1 MPPTRRAERRTD
13 ALSTDRIVEEAV
25 AILDVDGAAGL
36 TFRALATRLNTGAG
50 AIYHHVANK
59 DELLGAATSVVVE
72 PVVSSVVDE
81 DDPARAIRT
90 VAVGMFDAIDAHPWV
105 GGQLPR
111 EAGQESLMRFFES
124 IGSRVV
130 TLGALSSRE
139 AFDATS
145 ALVNYVLGVAGQNA
159 ENAQTART
167 RTHLGDRA
175 TQLAAM
181 ADRWTDLD
189 PVEFP
194 FVRQMAAALRD
205 HDDRDQFLAGIDL
218 ILAGIEARRRDD

>member
-1 MPPTRRAERRTD
+1 MSPSERAGRRSD
-13 ALSTDRIVEEAV
+13 ALSTNRIVDEAV
-25 AILDVDGAAGL
+25 AILDRDGAAGL
-36 TFRALATRLNTGAG
+36 TFRALATRLHTGAG

-59 DELLGAATSVVVE
+59 DELLGAATAVIVE

-81 DDPARAIRT
+81 ADPAQAVRT

-111 EAGQESLMRFFES
+111 EAGQRSLMSFFES

-130 TLGALSSRE
+130 ALGAVSPRD

-181 ADRWTDLD
+181 SDRWADLD
-189 PVEFP
+189 PAEFP
-194 FVRQMAAALRD
+194 FVRQMAAELRD
-205 HDDRDQFLAGIDL
+205 HDDRDQFLAGLDL
-218 ILAGIEARRRDD
+218 ILTGIESRRRNC